1 MEREKYSE
9 VEIFKDEKGDLFLNL
24 KEVAI
29 AALKSPCKLDVVA
42 AIIAQPEFGKALEEL
57 VKGYSDHEWQG
68 WGLVRFGMVR
78 SGEIRYGKVRCG
90 EAWQERRG
98 TAWRGQVC

>member
-1 MEREKYSE
+1 MGFGTVRCGAAWHGQ
-9 VEIFKDEKGDLFLNL
+9 VRQLRTG
-24 KEVAI
+24 VAR
-29 AALKSPCKLDVVA
+29 
-42 AIIAQPEFGKALEEL
+42 
-57 VKGYSDHEWQG
+57 